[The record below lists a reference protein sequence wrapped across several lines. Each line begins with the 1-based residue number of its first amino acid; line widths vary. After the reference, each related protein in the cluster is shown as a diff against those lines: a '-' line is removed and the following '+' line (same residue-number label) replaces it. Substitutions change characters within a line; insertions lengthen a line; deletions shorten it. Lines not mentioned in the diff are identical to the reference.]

1 MDEALLALNK
11 EQVREKEMKDLKKN
25 VRVLKRRRQALTDR
39 ENKIQEDINRGEF
52 GPFSSYKLPL
62 AVSQAENKKAATT
75 ALSEEEIETLRRT
88 AVTKQ
93 KLQAVAICY
102 GVTSIRDEAED
113 ETVFMMDPYIAGKP
127 YGPYNLR
134 LRLSRLVN
142 IVSEAKSLT
151 ELFAG
156 KVPHYEAT
164 LCLTLCLSS
173 LCSASTARLEAR
185 TERPGTPT
193 SGPSSHK
200 HSDTSEH
207 I

>member
-11 EQVREKEMKDLKKN
+11 EQVREKEMRDLKKN

-39 ENKIQEDINRGEF
+39 ENKIQEDINRGDF

-62 AVSQAENKKAATT
+62 AVSQAENKKTAVT

-102 GVTSIRDEAED
+102 GVTSIRDEGEN
-113 ETVFMMDPYIAGKP
+113 VFMMDPYIAGKP

-142 IVSEAKSLT
+142 INVSEVMS
-151 ELFAG
+151 
-156 KVPHYEAT
+156 VY
-164 LCLTLCLSS
+164 
-173 LCSASTARLEAR
+173 
-185 TERPGTPT
+185 
-193 SGPSSHK
+193 
-200 HSDTSEH
+200 
-207 I
+207 

>member
-52 GPFSSYKLPL
+52 GQFSSYKLPL
-62 AVSQAENKKAATT
+62 AVSHAENKKAST
-75 ALSEEEIETLRRT
+75 ASLSEEEIETLRRT

-102 GVTSIRDEAED
+102 GVTSIRDEG

-127 YGPYNLR
+127 YGPYSLR
-134 LRLSRLVN
+134 LRMSSQAPPVLRGNSLPPAVPVKSLLAKYCHAGGEERESNLRTFLSQTFRHLRAYLSRLQQFN
-142 IVSEAKSLT
+142 HLK
-151 ELFAG
+151 
-156 KVPHYEAT
+156 
-164 LCLTLCLSS
+164 
-173 LCSASTARLEAR
+173 
-185 TERPGTPT
+185 ER
-193 SGPSSHK
+193 
-200 HSDTSEH
+200 
-207 I
+207 